1 VQETRGWVD
10 ERSVTVSQRSKE
22 QAHAYRYFPEP
33 DLPPLKLSREWVAG
47 VRSRLPAL
55 PGERRAEL
63 LALGLSA
70 YEAGTLTESRERAD
84 YYDAVHA
91 ALGNGERAAKLAAN
105 WVLGEVGRWSNTNT
119 ADVSDFPVGAG
130 ELASLIRM
138 AEEKMIT
145 GQVAKEV
152 FDRMVESGKSAQ
164 AIVEESGLGTISAA
178 DELGELVSRI
188 IDANP
193 KAVADY
199 RAGKES
205 SVKFLIGQ
213 VMRETKGRA
222 SPQVVQQLLVEALSL
237 NV

>member
-1 VQETRGWVD
+1 VQDLRN
-10 ERSVTVSQRSKE
+10 SL
-22 QAHAYRYFPEP
+22 PE
-33 DLPPLKLSREWVAG
+33 
-47 VRSRLPAL
+47 LPA
-55 PGERRAEL
+55 EREARFR
-63 LALGLSA
+63 ALGLSDD
-70 YEAGTLTESRERAD
+70 EAATLAESRDRAE
-84 YYDAVHA
+84 YFEAVSA
-91 ALGNGERAAKLAAN
+91 GLGLEPARSAKLAAN